1 MEGDQSHEPFNDEM
15 SWEEDSLAG
24 IIPRSVSHLFSAL
37 NAMATCEYSLKISYV
52 QLYNEELTDLLSD
65 SNKELDIFDDLS
77 RKGALLIP
85 ELCQIAVK
93 SKNEVYKTLRECNER
108 RLNASQL
115 VTFQNIQSSCS
126 HSIFMVTVYIKEKSR
141 IDGEETIKVGKLNL
155 IDLAGSENIK
165 CLSPL
170 DRVITAL
177 VEKRDHIPYNES
189 KLTRILQDSLG
200 GKTKATIIA
209 TISPAINNIEETIR
223 TVGFAHRAKWIRNKP
238 ERNQEITPYQ
248 VEIIRMMNQQV
259 GNICCD
265 SYRSQIIEKKIF
277 IKY

>member
-1 MEGDQSHEPFNDEM
+1 
-15 SWEEDSLAG
+15 
-24 IIPRSVSHLFSAL
+24 
-37 NAMATCEYSLKISYV
+37 
-52 QLYNEELTDLLSD
+52 
-65 SNKELDIFDDLS
+65 
-77 RKGALLIP
+77 
-85 ELCQIAVK
+85 
-93 SKNEVYKTLRECNER
+93 
-108 RLNASQL
+108 
-115 VTFQNIQSSCS
+115 
-126 HSIFMVTVYIKEKSR
+126 MVTVYIKEKSR